1 MAPMAPIPHRRLTLR
16 LRSLALLGAS
26 LLVGGCD
33 SSPTLTDPAEPDP
46 LLQTGALEYVLEPTS
61 GAAHEVVIPYAFTNR
76 TGAAVSIQN
85 CDGIFSLGLERKT
98 SDGWVRSWSSTLVLC
113 QSAPIVIAPGE
124 SYHDFVT
131 VRAAPPTARSGME
144 IPLESAE
151 GVYRIVWDRP
161 LTGFQLGSPQS
172 GTVLAKEQR
181 VSNAF
186 TMELP

>member
-1 MAPMAPIPHRRLTLR
+1 MAPIPHRRRTLH

-161 LTGFQLGSPQS
+161 LTGFQLGSPQT

>member
-1 MAPMAPIPHRRLTLR
+1 MAPIPPHRRTLR

-26 LLVGGCD
+26 VLLGACD
-33 SSPTLTDPAEPDP
+33 ASPTLTEPDAPEP
-46 LLQTGALEYVLEPTS
+46 LLQTGALDFVLEPTS
-61 GAAHEVVIPYAFTNR
+61 GEAHEVVIPYAFTNR

-85 CDGIFSLGLERKT
+85 CDGVFSLGLERQT

-113 QSAPIVIAPGE
+113 QSTPIVIAPGE
-124 SYHDFVT
+124 TYHDFVT

-161 LTGFQLGSPQS
+161 LTDFQPGSPES
-172 GTVLAKEQR
+172 GIVLAKEQR